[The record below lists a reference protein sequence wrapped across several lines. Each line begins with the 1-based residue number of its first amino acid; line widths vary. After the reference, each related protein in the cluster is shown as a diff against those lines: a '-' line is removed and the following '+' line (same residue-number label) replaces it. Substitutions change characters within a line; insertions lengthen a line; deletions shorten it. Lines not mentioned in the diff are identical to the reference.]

1 MDLAAYLGT
10 VGGLVTLA
18 IGAMYVIV
26 SLLGRRLDDFGH
38 RLDDFG
44 HRLDDVRDDLGGRMD
59 RLERQNEQIIG
70 AVTDLG
76 QRVTRLEH

>member
-10 VGGLVTLA
+10 VGGMVTLA
-18 IGAMYVIV
+18 ISGMYVIV
-26 SLLGRRLDDFGH
+26 MLLGRRLDDFGD
-38 RLDDFG
+38 RLNDVG
-44 HRLDDVRDDLGGRMD
+44 HRMDDLGGRMD
-59 RLERQNEQIIG
+59 RLARQNEQIIG

>member
-1 MDLAAYLGT
+1 MDLVADLGT

-26 SLLGRRLDDFGH
+26 SLLGRRLDD
-38 RLDDFG
+38 
-44 HRLDDVRDDLGGRMD
+44 VRDDLGSRMD
-59 RLERQNEQIIG
+59 QLERQNEQIIG

>member
-1 MDLAAYLGT
+1 MASLGVVDLAAYLGT
-10 VGGLVTLA
+10 VGGLVMLA
-18 IGAMYVIV
+18 VGAMYLIV
-26 SLLGRRLDDFGH
+26 SLLGRRLDD
-38 RLDDFG
+38 
-44 HRLDDVRDDLGGRMD
+44 VRTDLGSRMD

>member
-26 SLLGRRLDDFGH
+26 SQLGR
-38 RLDDFG
+38 
-44 HRLDDVRDDLGGRMD
+44 RLDDVRDDLGSRMD

-70 AVTDLG
+70 AVSDLG
-76 QRVTRLEH
+76 QRVTRLKH

>member
-1 MDLAAYLGT
+1 MDLVAYLGT

-18 IGAMYVIV
+18 VGAMYLIV
-26 SLLGRRLDDFGH
+26 SLLGRQLDDFGY
-38 RLDDFG
+38 RLN
-44 HRLDDVRDDLGGRMD
+44 DVRDDLGSRMD